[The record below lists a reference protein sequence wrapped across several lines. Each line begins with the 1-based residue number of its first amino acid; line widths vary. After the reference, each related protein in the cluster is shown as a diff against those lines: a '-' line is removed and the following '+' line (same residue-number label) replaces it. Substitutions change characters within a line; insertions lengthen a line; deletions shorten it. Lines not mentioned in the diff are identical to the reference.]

1 MLTRLQVQGF
11 KNLLDIDVRFGP
23 FTCVA
28 GRNAVG
34 KSNLFDAI
42 RFLHLLAQHPI
53 LEAVRH
59 VRVAEGRA
67 PDLRSLFTTF
77 GEFRAPVMRFTAD
90 LVIPRDVQDDYGV
103 KAEAATS
110 SVRYSVA
117 FQLSAEAGTERLE
130 LIEETLSPLGAGEA
144 HQNLGFPG
152 SAGFLK
158 SALRGKR
165 GKRVLDLIS
174 TAPSTAG
181 REIKVHGE
189 LPHRSRSLPAS
200 KASRTVVNGLAS
212 IDYPTI
218 LAVNH
223 EMQSWQTLLL
233 EPSAMRSPSPYSDF
247 GQIDIRG
254 GGLPLAVEKL
264 RYLEKSEGQVY
275 ASLANK
281 LSELIDDVREV
292 RIRDDES
299 SQNYVLEIRGRDLVF
314 HPAASLSDGTLRFLV
329 LAVLAITPSPQGV
342 ICLEEPEN
350 GIHPE
355 RIPAMIQLLKDI
367 AVDPTYVVS
376 DDNPLRQ
383 VIVNTH
389 SPTVIGNVLPDEVI
403 YLDTYH
409 VVREGAHGRAAVV
422 LVPSGTWRARSQG
435 EGFEVAP
442 GLLAPYLQGASSDQG
457 EPWSKILEP
466 RTWS

>member
-1 MLTRLQVQGF
+1 MLTRLRVQGF
-11 KNLLDIDVRFGP
+11 KNLLDVDVRFGP
-23 FTCVA
+23 FTCIA

-42 RFLHLLAQHPI
+42 RFLHLLTQHPI
-53 LEAVRH
+53 LEAARLL
-59 VRVAEGRA
+59 RISEGRA

-103 KAEAATS
+103 KAQAATS

-117 FQLSAEAGTERLE
+117 FQLSEAAGVERLE
-130 LIEETLSPLGAGEA
+130 LIEEVLSPLGTGER
-144 HQNLGFPG
+144 HGNLEFSS

-158 SALRGKR
+158 SVLKGRR
-165 GKRVLDLIS
+165 ILDLIS
-174 TAPSTAG
+174 TTPSEAG
-181 REIKVHGE
+181 QEIKVYGE
-189 LPHRSRSLPAS
+189 AHRSRSLPAS

-212 IDYPTI
+212 IDFPTI
-218 LAVNH
+218 LAVNQ

-233 EPSAMRSPSPYSDF
+233 EPTAMRSPSPYSDP
-247 GQIDIRG
+247 GRIDIRG
-254 GGLPLAVEKL
+254 GGLPAAIEKL
-264 RYLEKSEGQVY
+264 RRSEKSEGQVY

-299 SQNYVLEIRGRDLVF
+299 SQNHVLELRGRDLVF

-329 LAVLAITPSPQGV
+329 LAVLAITPGQGV
-342 ICLEEPEN
+342 ACLEEPEN

-367 AVDPTYVVS
+367 AVDPTCAVG

-389 SPTVIGNVLPDEVI
+389 SPTVIGNVLPDEVV

-409 VVREGAHGRAAVV
+409 LVREGVRGHATVV
-422 LVPSGTWRARSQG
+422 LVPSGTWRARAQG

-442 GLLAPYLQGASSDQG
+442 GLLAPYLHRASPDQG
-457 EPWSKILEP
+457 EPWFEVLEP